1 MNYYHVA
8 QDKSEEPHIWRI
20 HLCRFSITQMVVQP
34 TRFTHQGSIT
44 VSASYDDEK
53 REIYIEVTD
62 TGIGIAPQNIDRIF
76 QPFDQE
82 DVGISGEQKQ
92 RDLEMGVKS
101 LHFVKHWCLEGI
113 KISKS
118 NLLQYSMHLW
128 TWVLGCETWSQD
140 GIVAYEDFNV
150 GFLWELN
157 ENACFMSSWLNSGN
171 SERGVRI
178 YS

>member
-1 MNYYHVA
+1 M
-8 QDKSEEPHIWRI
+8 
-20 HLCRFSITQMVVQP
+20 
-34 TRFTHQGSIT
+34 
-44 VSASYDDEK
+44 SASYDDEK

-118 NLLQYSMHLW
+118 NLLQYSMHL
-128 TWVLGCETWSQD
+128 
-140 GIVAYEDFNV
+140 
-150 GFLWELN
+150 
-157 ENACFMSSWLNSGN
+157 
-171 SERGVRI
+171 
-178 YS
+178 